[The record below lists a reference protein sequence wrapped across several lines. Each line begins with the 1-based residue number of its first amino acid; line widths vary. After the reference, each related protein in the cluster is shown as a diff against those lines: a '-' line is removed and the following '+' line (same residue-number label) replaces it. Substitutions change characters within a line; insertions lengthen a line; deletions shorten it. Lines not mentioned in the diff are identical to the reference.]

1 MAGQLL
7 PMKEL
12 VSIMEECGRSDVR
25 TYIQSGNVVFSS
37 GSVSADKIA
46 DQVEQRKGFRPK
58 VLILGLLE
66 LEQALKNNP
75 FKNVEGKALHFSF
88 CQSRP
93 ESVDEARLNQLKLAS
108 EEFSLKGRVF
118 YLHAPDGIGRSKLAG
133 QVERCLGVP
142 VTGRN
147 LNTVRNLVEVAR
159 GQ

>member
-93 ESVDEARLNQLKLAS
+93 ESVDEARLNQLKSAS